1 MEFPGN
7 PSARCH
13 LTAVVTP
20 QSPKIQRDSSTSP
33 VGVQLTIMRDSHS
46 KSTLLPQQRSDC
58 LVTSGNHGRSLPSSS
73 IKRTFWVIVCALGAA
88 WFYANVTSPRNIC
101 PVVHGPGI
109 SYSGYIG
116 LRGDSNSV
124 PKRSF
129 FWYFEA
135 EENAESAPIILTIG
149 GGPGGSG
156 LSSPMAAQ
164 GPCLVVE
171 NGTTPNRNRWTEH
184 YNLIALDHSGRRHRC
199 LRFSTEVFPS
209 VSSPRRNQF
218 ILSGG
223 SYGGMYVLHIAT
235 VIHEEN
241 AALAAGNGQRGAV
254 HINIESMMVSNP
266 ISDATSHFTWLLQTR
281 CYNADMYNAS
291 TCAEM
296 FEILPN
302 CLESIQMAQQGPG
315 WSVSVEKRVAAQN
328 ICIPLEGGDTH
339 GTVIEDVRKKC
350 YSKDPLGC
358 LLPLSGWTDN
368 FFRRSDIKDALGVP
382 EFVNFTSISEDVYA
396 DFRDYGDTIQPAYL
410 LYEPLLRDG
419 IQLLHYVGAQDA
431 NCAWPEPHTMFVQ
444 LKLLKS
450 PLQEEFLRTPDV
462 PWPTAEEAT
471 VRVVGEGAGNMTYIL
486 VAQAGHFVARDQPA
500 LVKSIVEHWVA
511 NVPFGST

>member
-1 MEFPGN
+1 MVGRITFLMIFFIIIMEFPGN

-33 VGVQLTIMRDSHS
+33 VQLTIMRDSHS
-46 KSTLLPQQRSDC
+46 KSTLLPQQRLDC

-109 SYSGYIG
+109 SHSGYIG

-171 NGTTPNRNRWTEH
+171 NGTTPNRNRWT
-184 YNLIALDHSGRRHRC
+184 ALDHPVGVGLSYGTHVNNSRDAAIDVYDFLQKFFR
-199 LRFSTEVFPS
+199 LFPHLAG
-209 VSSPRRNQF
+209 NQF

-223 SYGGMYVLHIAT
+223 SYGGMYVPHIAT

-266 ISDATSHFTWLLQTR
+266 IFDATSHFTWLLQTR

-291 TCAEM
+291 TCA
-296 FEILPN
+296 
-302 CLESIQMAQQGPG
+302 
-315 WSVSVEKRVAAQN
+315 
-328 ICIPLEGGDTH
+328 
-339 GTVIEDVRKKC
+339 DVRD
-350 YSKDPLGC
+350 SSE
-358 LLPLSGWTDN
+358 LP
-368 FFRRSDIKDALGVP
+368 
-382 EFVNFTSISEDVYA
+382 
-396 DFRDYGDTIQPAYL
+396 
-410 LYEPLLRDG
+410 
-419 IQLLHYVGAQDA
+419 
-431 NCAWPEPHTMFVQ
+431 
-444 LKLLKS
+444 
-450 PLQEEFLRTPDV
+450 
-462 PWPTAEEAT
+462 
-471 VRVVGEGAGNMTYIL
+471 
-486 VAQAGHFVARDQPA
+486 
-500 LVKSIVEHWVA
+500 
-511 NVPFGST
+511 